1 MSIDAAKYPQLAKMD
16 DAQPSSQLIGEFL
29 EWLSENGMLVGQ
41 HVVPEG
47 RTTEVVVPIS
57 EGSDA
62 LLARYFGIDLN
73 GVERERKQILE
84 EWTKTQAAK
93 AAA

>member
-1 MSIDAAKYPQLAKMD
+1 M
-16 DAQPSSQLIGEFL
+16 F
-29 EWLSENGMLVGQ
+29 VGQ